1 MPIQRE
7 QAATSTASPE
17 ASDNGWVTARVGA
30 GYRTDVEVREHH
42 FVADEPTSVG
52 GTDSGPTPYDHLLG
66 ALGACTAMT
75 MRMYANRKGWPLE
88 DAVVRLR
95 DARSYAD
102 DCENCAKQSVGI
114 RRIERQI
121 ELKGALTD
129 EQRDRI
135 LAIADR
141 CPIKQ
146 TLERGLVIVSADADD
161 SPENHPTGTAML
173 QKFPIYAY
181 IPVHNVARAREFY
194 EQKLGLEPGREVNG
208 GVSYQFA
215 DGTAAFM
222 YPTPNAGTS
231 KASQA
236 FWKVDDIE
244 REVAEL
250 KARGVTFEEYD
261 MPGLRTV
268 NSIATGGGA
277 RSAWFKDTEGNILA
291 LIQAD

>member
-1 MPIQRE
+1 MSIQRD

-52 GTDSGPTPYDHLLG
+52 GTGSGPTPYDHLLG

-102 DCENCAKQSVGI
+102 DCENCAKQPVGI

-146 TLERGLVIVSADADD
+146 TLERGLAIVSADVDD
-161 SPENHPTGTAML
+161 SRAIHPTGTTML
-173 QKFPIYAY
+173 QKSAIYAY
-181 IPVHNVARAREFY
+181 IPVKNVARAREFY

>member
-1 MPIQRE
+1 MAIQRAE
-7 QAATSTASPE
+7 AGTSAVSSGPGE
-17 ASDNGWVTARVGA
+17 NGWVTTRIGA
-30 GYRTDVEVREHH
+30 GYRTDVDVREHH
-42 FVADEPTSVG
+42 FVADEPTKVG
-52 GTDSGPTPYDHLLG
+52 GTDTGPTPYDYLLG

-75 MRMYANRKGWPLE
+75 LRMYANRKGWPLE
-88 DAVVRLR
+88 DAIVRLR
-95 DARSYAD
+95 DARSYAE
-102 DCENCAKQSVGI
+102 DCENCAKQPVGI

-129 EQRDRI
+129 EQRDRL

-146 TLERGLVIVSADADD
+146 TLERGLAIVSADDV
-161 SPENHPTGTAML
+161 SPSQTTGTAML
-173 QKFPIYAY
+173 QTFPIYAY
-181 IPVHNVARAREFY
+181 IPVKNVARARAFY
-194 EQKLGLEPGREVNG
+194 EQKLGLEPGREVDG

-236 FWKVDDIE
+236 FWTVDDIE
-244 REVAEL
+244 REVAAL

-277 RSAWFKDTEGNILA
+277 KSAWFKDTEGNILA
-291 LIQAD
+291 LIQDD